1 MEQATVMY
9 ELTPR
14 RFERKYEVEHFT
26 PTLVEQS
33 IRLHPAGFHRLFPD
47 RIVNNIYFDTPDFL
61 TFYQNVAGVNERSK
75 FRLRWY
81 GRHYQN
87 IEKSVF
93 EVKMKHNELGSKR
106 LYKVGE
112 VTWEKVQQL
121 HPILTRLSPEFAVLR
136 PSLYNHY
143 LRSYFGTSDG
153 KFRVTIDRSM
163 RFAMP
168 SSSPSFHLCNDNV
181 IVEVKYK
188 EAEDQAA
195 DFIFQHLPFRPTKSS
210 KYVAGMMSLRQS

>member
-1 MEQATVMY
+1 MY

-93 EVKMKHNELGSKR
+93 EVKMKHNDLGSKR
-106 LYKVGE
+106 LYKFGDFS
-112 VTWEKVQQL
+112 WGKAPHLHKDLAQL
-121 HPILTRLSPEFAVLR
+121 SLEFAVLR
-136 PSLYNHY
+136 PSLYNYY

-153 KFRVTIDRSM
+153 KFRITIDRNM
-163 RFAMP
+163 HFAMP
-168 SSSPSFHLCNDNV
+168 SSRPSFHLTNRRV
-181 IVEVKYK
+181 VVEIKYK
-188 EAEDQAA
+188 EIDDQAT

-210 KYVAGMMSLRQS
+210 KYVTGILSLNTS